1 MQPDDAYLEK
11 EFSKIETVLSLMEEL
26 TGRKDWSMYE
36 RIAMGT
42 LLQNAY
48 SGLEGLFRSL
58 LAERNAS
65 LPKSEKWHVEL
76 LQLAREHGFIPEQI
90 FPEMKDL
97 LYFRHVHVHGYG
109 HMLREERLRELA
121 FPSIVACRSVVAN
134 LRSL

>member
-1 MQPDDAYLEK
+1 MQPDDSYLEK
-11 EFSKIETVLSLMEEL
+11 GLSKIETVLSLMEEL
-26 TGRKDWSMYE
+26 TGRQDWSMYE

-58 LAERNAS
+58 LAERNVS
-65 LPKSEKWHVEL
+65 LPKSDKWHVEL
-76 LQLAREHGFIPEQI
+76 LQLAREHGLIPEQ
-90 FPEMKDL
+90 FFAEMKDL

-121 FPSIVACRSVVAN
+121 APSLEACRSVIAF